1 MNLEIMS
8 SAELRRRL
16 SDRVVKVVAERI
28 GISAMTLYRIQKNE
42 CEPRLSTLVK
52 LSEYFRLHP

>member
-52 LSEYFRLHP
+52 LSEYFRQHP